1 LAGHTLR
8 CTMDEGAATKR
19 RDALAFLPGIA
30 EKLGWYV
37 YALRDPRDGA
47 VFYAGK
53 GIGNRVYQHARQVRK
68 LAGQSSDQLKLAT
81 IRDIHDAGLEVG
93 VEIIR
98 HRIPDEKS
106 AYEVEAAVIDTL
118 ALMGSD
124 LTNLLGGH
132 GAERGWRSLEVIVA
146 EYVAEPVEIAP
157 DSGSR

>member
-1 LAGHTLR
+1 
-8 CTMDEGAATKR
+8 MEEGVAIQR
-19 RDALAFLPGIA
+19 GDALAFLPGVA

-53 GIGNRVYQHARQVRK
+53 GIGNRVYEHARQVRK

-98 HRIPDEKS
+98 HRVPDEKS

-132 GAERGWRSLEVIVA
+132 GTERGWRPLEDIVA

-157 DSGSR
+157 DSRSR